1 MPLARRIATLLTA
14 AALATGAA
22 GAAAAQGAIPLPP
35 ARPPALSG
43 DPAPPRPEARPP
55 SAAAEP
61 ARPADDF
68 TPVTL
73 PPASRARMHECGVE
87 WRRKKMAEETG
98 GMLWRDFARVCLTR

>member
-1 MPLARRIATLLTA
+1 MPLARRIATFLTA

-43 DPAPPRPEARPP
+43 EPAPRPEARPAP
-55 SAAAEP
+55 AAAGP
-61 ARPADDF
+61 ARAADDF

-98 GMLWRDFARVCLTR
+98 GMLWRDFARACLTR